1 MARSKVLIL
10 GGSSTV
16 GLNLIHAMK
25 NEDILF
31 TFNNNEIAGG
41 LKFDAL
47 SMSVDHICNLNEIKA
62 AVILLGDANPDS
74 CFEDPLASDKINV
87 ESIKKIIAS
96 LANHQIK
103 VIFSSSEHVYG
114 GKISNNKEYNAD
126 PSLLYGEQKIII
138 ENYIEK
144 YITNYTIL
152 RLGKIYGSKVGDG
165 TMFTSWYHAIKTGVN
180 EMTCTDD
187 QYFSP
192 IHYNDV
198 SRVIKYVVHSKTQ
211 GIYNLGGPL
220 NASRLDFLQIFLDE
234 YGNND
239 LNITA
244 CSIDS
249 FNLPEKRPKDV
260 SMDSSRIIHE
270 TQFTFKQPRDACR
283 EIIERGE
290 SNGK

>member
-1 MARSKVLIL
+1 MVRSKVLIL
-10 GGSSTV
+10 GGSSSV
-16 GLNLIHAMK
+16 GLHLIHAMK

-41 LKFDAL
+41 FKFDAL
-47 SMSVDHICNLNEIKA
+47 SMSVDHICNLNEVKT

-74 CFEDPLASDKINV
+74 CFEDPLASEKINV
-87 ESIKKIIAS
+87 ESIKKIIDC

-103 VIFSSSEHVYG
+103 VIFTSSEHVYG
-114 GKISNNKEYNAD
+114 GKSSNNKESNVD
-126 PSLLYGEQKIII
+126 PILLYGKQKIII

-144 YITNYTIL
+144 YIKNYTIL
-152 RLGKIYGSKVGDG
+152 RLGKSYGSRVGDG
-165 TMFTSWYHAIKTGVN
+165 TLFTSWYHAVKTGVN

-198 SRVIKYVVHSKTQ
+198 CRVIKHVVHSKTQ

-234 YGNND
+234 YGKND
-239 LNITA
+239 LNITT

-249 FNLPEKRPKDV
+249 FKLEEKRPKDV
-260 SMDSSRIIHE
+260 SMDSSKIIHE
-270 TQFTFKQPRDACR
+270 TQFSFKQPKDACR
-283 EIIERGE
+283 EIIEKG
-290 SNGK
+290 

>member
-1 MARSKVLIL
+1 MTRSKVLVL
-10 GGSSTV
+10 GGSSKV

-25 NEDILF
+25 NEDILY
-31 TFNNNEIAGG
+31 TYNNTEIPGG

-47 SMSVDHICNLNEIKA
+47 SMSVDHICNLNEIKT

-74 CFEDPLASDKINV
+74 CFEDPLASEKINV
-87 ESIKKIIAS
+87 DSIKKIIDC
-96 LANHQIK
+96 LANYQIK

-114 GKISNNKEYNAD
+114 GESSNNKESNVD
-126 PSLLYGEQKIII
+126 PILLYGKQKIII

-152 RLGKIYGSKVGDG
+152 RLGKSYGSKVGDG
-165 TMFTSWYHAIKTGVN
+165 TLFTSWYHAIKTGLN
-180 EMTCTDD
+180 DMICTDD

-239 LNITA
+239 LNITT

-249 FNLPEKRPKDV
+249 FKLEEKRPKDV

-270 TQFTFKQPRDACR
+270 TQFSFKQPRDVCR
-283 EIIERGE
+283 EIIERGK

>member
-1 MARSKVLIL
+1 MIRNKILIL
-10 GGSSTV
+10 GGSSKV
-16 GLNLIHAMK
+16 GLHLIDVMK
-25 NEDILF
+25 NEDILY
-31 TFNNNEIAGG
+31 TYNNTEISGG

-47 SMSVDHICNLNEIKA
+47 SMSVDQICNLNEIKT
-62 AVILLGDANPDS
+62 AVILLGDTNPDS
-74 CFEDPLASDKINV
+74 CLEDSLASEKINV
-87 ESIKKIIAS
+87 ESIKKIIDS

-114 GKISNNKEYNAD
+114 GDSSNNKESNAD
-126 PSLLYGEQKIII
+126 PILLYGKQKIII

-144 YITNYTIL
+144 YITNYAIL
-152 RLGKIYGSKVGDG
+152 RLGKIYGTRAGDG
-165 TMFTSWYHAIKTGVN
+165 TLFTSWYQEIKTGLN
-180 EMTCTDD
+180 DMICSYD

-198 SRVIKYVVHSKTQ
+198 SRVIKYVAHSKTQ

-220 NASRLDFLQIFLDE
+220 NASRLDFLKIFLDE

-239 LNITA
+239 LNIIT

-249 FNLPEKRPKDV
+249 FKLKEKRPKDV

-270 TQFTFKQPRDACR
+270 TQFILKQPRDACR
-283 EIIERGE
+283 EIIKRSE
-290 SNGK
+290 SNG